1 MTGERLLIISP
12 GVPHK
17 SEGASS
23 VLFYHYIEQLK
34 NAGFRI
40 LNALLCDPIHE
51 PGEYQRVLA
60 TYRQELESA
69 GQFDIRVV
77 RSRGFIRRGPLS
89 IRLDTKSLQPLKE
102 PVEAF
107 MPDIVLC
114 FDLMSAWVARALNC
128 RGTSVAWL
136 GDLNF
141 QTGLYHAL
149 YGSRERPIL
158 ALKIPVEWF
167 RALLWRRIYRRV
179 LSGFKAVIV
188 SSKSSEDQ
196 LARIGIKCRYL
207 PYPWPNLRTSDSTSG
222 SETGA
227 TPTFV
232 FFGNLAALGSRSA
245 LHFLIRKLYPK
256 LVERWGHGGFRILIA
271 GTGGLPGWALRA
283 MKARPECEVLGFEEN
298 LDGLLASCHAML
310 APIAVPV
317 GNRSRIV
324 TAMAK
329 GSLVIAHKNA
339 AMGNP
344 DLVDG
349 ETCYLAGTA
358 DEFVDRMKSAVTDP
372 TRNAQIVDRAR
383 QVYNSRFRPEA
394 AFQMLL
400 QVLNEASGARSAKS

>member
-40 LNALLCDPIHE
+40 LNTLLCDPIHE
-51 PGEYQRVLA
+51 PGDYLRVLA
-60 TYRQELESA
+60 TYHQELESP
-69 GQFDIRVV
+69 GRFDIRVV
-77 RSRGFIRRGPLS
+77 RSRGFIRRSPLT
-89 IRLDTKSLQPLKE
+89 IRLDTKSLRPLNE
-102 PVEAF
+102 HVQTFRPE
-107 MPDIVLC
+107 IVLC
-114 FDLMSAWVARALNC
+114 FDLMSAWAARALNC
-128 RGTSVAWL
+128 PGASIAWL

-141 QTGLYHAL
+141 QTGWYHAL
-149 YGSRERPIL
+149 YGSRENPLL
-158 ALKIPVEWF
+158 AVKIPVEWL
-167 RALLWRRIYRRV
+167 RSLLWRRIYRRV

-188 SSKSSEDQ
+188 SSRSSEDQ
-196 LARIGIKCRYL
+196 LARIGIPACYL
-207 PYPWPNLRTSDSTSG
+207 PYPWPNLQTGDGSSG
-222 SETGA
+222 RATGA
-227 TPTFV
+227 MPTFV

-256 LVERWGHGGFRILIA
+256 SVERWGQGGFRIRIA
-271 GTGGLPGWALRA
+271 GTSDLPGWARRA
-283 MKARPECEVLGFEEN
+283 VEGKREVEFIGFQED

-324 TAMAK
+324 TALAK
-329 GSLVIAHKNA
+329 GSLVIAHRNA
-339 AMGNP
+339 ALGNP

-358 DEFVDRMKSAVTDP
+358 DEFVDRMELAATDP
-372 TRNAQIVDRAR
+372 ARTAQIVDRAR
-383 QVYNSRFRPEA
+383 GVYNSRFRPEA

-400 QVLNEASGARSAKS
+400 QVLDEVSGVRSAHS

>member
-23 VLFYHYIEQLK
+23 VLFYHYIEQL
-34 NAGFRI
+34 NRAGFRI
-40 LNALLCDPIHE
+40 LNALLCDSIHE
-51 PGEYQRVLA
+51 PEEYQRVLA

-77 RSRGFIRRGPLS
+77 RSRGFIRRSPLT
-89 IRLDTKSLQPLKE
+89 IRLDMKSLQPLKV

-128 RGTSVAWL
+128 PGASVAWL

-141 QTGLYHAL
+141 QTGWYHAL
-149 YGSRERPIL
+149 YGCRERPIL
-158 ALKIPVEWF
+158 AVKVPLEWF
-167 RALLWRRIYRRV
+167 RGQLWRRIYRRV
-179 LSGFKAVIV
+179 LGGFKAVIV
-188 SSKSSEDQ
+188 SSKSSEVQ
-196 LARIGIKCRYL
+196 LARIGISSHYL
-207 PYPWPNLRTSDSTSG
+207 PYPWPSVPSRG
-222 SETGA
+222 SAPGLEPGTV
-227 TPTFV
+227 PTFV

-245 LHFLIRKLYPK
+245 LHFLVRKLYPK
-256 LVERWGHGGFRILIA
+256 LVGRWGHGGFRIRIA
-271 GTGGLPGWALRA
+271 GKGDLPGWVLQT
-283 MKARPECEVLGFEEN
+283 MKARPECEVLGFEDD

-310 APIAVPV
+310 APIDVPV

-339 AMGNP
+339 ALGNP

-358 DEFVDRMKSAVTDP
+358 DEFVDRMEAVVTDP
-372 TRNAQIVDRAR
+372 ARSAQIVDRAR
-383 QVYNSRFRPEA
+383 EVYNSRFKPEA

-400 QVLNEASGARSAKS
+400 QVLNKVSGARSAHS